1 MKINMNGEMHEI
13 LPSET
18 LQSLLEKQLN
28 DLRGLA
34 VAVNNTVVAK
44 SSWAETVLSENDKIL
59 VITAAKGG

>member
-44 SSWAETVLSENDKIL
+44 SSWAKTNLSENDKIL